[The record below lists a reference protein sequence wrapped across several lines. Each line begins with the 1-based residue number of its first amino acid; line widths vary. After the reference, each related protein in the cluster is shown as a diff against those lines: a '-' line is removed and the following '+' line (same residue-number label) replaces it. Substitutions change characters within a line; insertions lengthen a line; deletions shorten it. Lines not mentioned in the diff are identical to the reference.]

1 MKLFRFMKNLCLGG
15 VKLKINF
22 YVIKMR
28 YLLYQ
33 NKFQYCSNGAQLC
46 GFRRLIGSQYIS
58 IGNSKIG
65 KEAILT
71 AYDYVAGHS
80 FTPEIT
86 IGEDCNIG
94 EFCHITAINSI
105 TIGNGVLTGRWVTIT
120 DNSHGQTTF
129 EDLQIPP
136 LKRKPYSKGP
146 VVIGNN
152 VWIGDKATI
161 LPGITIGDGAVIGA
175 GSVVTKDVPAMSI
188 VGGNPAKVIK
198 NMAL

>member
-1 MKLFRFMKNLCLGG
+1 MAAIIN
-15 VKLKINF
+15 KLKSKVNF
-22 YVIKMR
+22 YVIKVR
-28 YLLYQ
+28 TFLYR
-33 NKFQYCSNGAQLC
+33 NEFQHCGNDAQLC
-46 GFRRLIGSQYIS
+46 GFRRLIGPQYIS
-58 IGNSKIG
+58 VGNSKIG

-71 AYDYVAGHS
+71 AYDNAAGYS
-80 FTPEIT
+80 FTPKII

-136 LKRKPYSKGP
+136 LKRKPFSKVP

-152 VWIGDKATI
+152 VWIGDKVTI
-161 LPGITIGDGAVIGA
+161 LPGVTIGDGAIIGA